1 MKKPELL
8 CPVGGA
14 DTLQAALLGGADAV
28 YFGGTDFNAR
38 MNAKNFSRD
47 EIRRAVSHC
56 HEKGV
61 RVYVTLN
68 TLLTDRNLAPAL
80 DFVSFLYEANCDGL
94 ILADIGFS
102 SLLRENFPGLELHGS
117 TQMSGHSVGAAKFL
131 QEHGFSRMVLAREMD
146 RKNIAALCKASPI
159 ETELFVHGAICAS
172 ASGQCLMSSMIGDR
186 SGNRGEC
193 AQPCRLPYNG
203 GKYPISFRDLCL
215 AKHVPE
221 LTEMGISSLKIEG
234 RMKSPEYVYTVSRTW
249 RTLLDENRGA
259 TDKEMARLSGIFSR
273 SGFTDGYFIC
283 KKDASMLG
291 TRTERDKAQSAKERV
306 RFTDSGRRAEPIR
319 ISRGVPSVQL
329 PPLPEKAK
337 PRFHRSA
344 RFQRAD
350 QIPDTDFF
358 HEIYLPLDAFD
369 GKKANGVLLPPVIFP
384 REEEAVHEKLR
395 LAYEKGARHAMVGNI
410 GHLRLLEGL
419 GFILHG
425 DFRLNITNSFSL
437 NAYPPLADAVISPE
451 LNSSQIRDLRGEK
464 CTVVYGRIPVML
476 LEKDPAVG
484 TLCDRKGVKFPVL
497 KEGGRHVV
505 YNSVPFYM
513 ADKKKFLKEKG
524 IEHQHYIFS
533 VETKGEIEKLLFD
546 FKQGTEPKF
555 PVKRIK

>member
-8 CPVGGA
+8 CPVGGS

-38 MNAKNFSRD
+38 MNAKNFTRE
-47 EIRRAVSHC
+47 EITRAIC
-56 HEKGV
+56 TAHEKGV

-68 TLLTDRNLAPAL
+68 TLLTDRVLPQAL
-80 DFVSFLYEANCDGL
+80 EFVEFLYGAGCDGL

-102 SLLRENFPGLELHGS
+102 SLLKDSFPGLELHGS
-117 TQMSGHSVGAAKFL
+117 TQMSGHSVGAAEFL
-131 QEHGFSRMVLAREMD
+131 RDRGFSRMVLAREMD
-146 RKNIAALCKASPI
+146 RDNIATLCMESPI

-221 LTEMGISSLKIEG
+221 LLRLGISSLKIEG
-234 RMKSPEYVYTVSRTW
+234 RMKSPEYVYSVARTW
-249 RTLLDENRGA
+249 RTLLDEERGA
-259 TDKEMARLSGIFSR
+259 SDREMAHLSGVFSR
-273 SGFTDGYFIC
+273 SGFTDGYFV
-283 KKDASMLG
+283 KKTDSGMLG
-291 TRTERDKAQSAKERV
+291 TRTERDKAQTATQRV
-306 RFTDSGRRAEPIR
+306 RFTPSRRKAEPI
-319 ISRGVPSVQL
+319 SVQREKVRAEM
-329 PPLPEKAK
+329 PPLPPKRK

-344 RFQRAD
+344 RFQNAG

-358 HEIYLPLDAFD
+358 HEIYLPLEGFQ
-369 GKKANGVLLPPVIFP
+369 GGKANGVLLPPVIFP
-384 REEEAVHEKLR
+384 GEEEKVRKQLR
-395 LAYEKGARHAMVGNI
+395 KAYEAGARHAMVGNI
-410 GHLRLLEGL
+410 GHFRLLEGMD
-419 GFILHG
+419 FILHG

-437 NAYPPLADAVISPE
+437 NAYPGLSDAVVSPE

-464 CTVVYGRIPVML
+464 STLVYGRIPVML
-476 LEKDPAVG
+476 LEKDPEASL
-484 TLCDRKGVKFPVL
+484 LCDRKGVKFPVL
-497 KEGGRHVV
+497 REGGRFIV

-513 ADKKKFLKEKG
+513 ADKKKLLKEKG
-524 IEHQHYIFS
+524 IEHHHYIFS
-533 VETKGEIEKLLFD
+533 VESKKEIEGLIAD
-546 FKQGTEPKF
+546 FKTAKEVKT

>member
-38 MNAKNFSRD
+38 MNAKNFSRE
-47 EIRRAVSHC
+47 EIRRAISLC

-68 TLLTDRNLAPAL
+68 TLLTDRSLAPAL
-80 DFVSFLYEANCDGL
+80 DFVSFLYGAGCDGL
-94 ILADIGFS
+94 ILADVGFA
-102 SLLRENFPGLELHGS
+102 SLLPSRFPGLELHGS
-117 TQMSGHSVGAAKFL
+117 TQMSGHSVGAAEFL
-131 QEHGFSRMVLAREMD
+131 KERGFSRMVLAREMD

-215 AKHVPE
+215 AKHLPE
-221 LTEMGISSLKIEG
+221 LMEMGISSLKIEG

-259 TDKEMARLSGIFSR
+259 TDKEMARLAGVFSR
-273 SGFTDGYFIC
+273 SGFTDGYFVC
-283 KKDASMLG
+283 KKDSAMLG

-319 ISRGVPSVQL
+319 ISREVPSVQI

-344 RFQRAD
+344 RFQKAD

-358 HEIYLPLDAFD
+358 HEVYLPLDAFD
-369 GKKANGVLLPPVIFP
+369 GKKANGVILPPVIFP
-384 REEEAVHEKLR
+384 YEEEKVCEKLR

-419 GFILHG
+419 DFVLHG

-437 NAYPPLADAVISPE
+437 NAYPALADAVISPE
-451 LNSSQIRDLRGEK
+451 LNSSQIRDLRGNK
-464 CTVVYGRIPVML
+464 STVVYGRIPVML

-484 TLCDRKGVKFPVL
+484 MLCDRKGVKFPVL
-497 KEGGRHVV
+497 KEGGRYVV

-524 IEHQHYIFS
+524 IEHQHFIFS
-533 VETKGEIEKLLFD
+533 VETKGEIEKLLAD

>member
-38 MNAKNFSRD
+38 MNAKNFSRE
-47 EIRRAVSHC
+47 EILRAIDKC
-56 HEKGV
+56 HGKGV

-68 TLLTDRNLAPAL
+68 TLLTDRNLSPAM
-80 DFVSFLYEANCDGL
+80 DFAAFLYEAGCDGL

-102 SLLRENFPGLELHGS
+102 SLLKDAFPQMELHGS
-117 TQMSGHSVGAAKFL
+117 TQMSGHSVGATEFL
-131 QEHGFSRMVLAREMD
+131 KERGFSRMVLARELD
-146 RKNIAALCKASPI
+146 RESILTICKESPI

-215 AKHVPE
+215 ARHVPR
-221 LTEMGISSLKIEG
+221 LIEMGISSLKIEG
-234 RMKSPEYVYTVSRTW
+234 RMKSPEYVYTVARTW

-273 SGFTDGYFIC
+273 SGFTDGYYM
-283 KKDASMLG
+283 KALNSSMLG
-291 TRTERDKAQSAKERV
+291 IRTDRDKEQSAKERI
-306 RFTDSGRRAEPIR
+306 RFADSGRCAKPI
-319 ISRGVPSVQL
+319 VPDRTKVEIPEITF
-329 PPLPEKAK
+329 PPKTK

-344 RFQRAD
+344 RFQSAC
-350 QIPDTDFF
+350 QIPNTDFF
-358 HEIYLPLDAFD
+358 HEIYLPLEAFE
-369 GKKANGVLLPPVIFP
+369 GTIANGVLLPPVIFP
-384 REEEAVHEKLR
+384 REEEKIKEQLR
-395 LAYEKGARHAMVGNI
+395 AAWEKGARHAMVGNI
-410 GHLRLLEGL
+410 GHLRLLKD
-419 GFILHG
+419 FQYVLHG
-425 DFRLNITNSFSL
+425 DFRLNITNSLSL
-437 NAYPPLADAVISPE
+437 NSYPSLADAVISPE
-451 LNSSQIRDLRGEK
+451 LNTSQIRDLRGEK
-464 CTVVYGRIPVML
+464 CSVIYGRIPVML
-476 LEKDPAVG
+476 LEKNPEAKL
-484 TLCDRKGVKFPVL
+484 LCDRKNAKFPVL
-497 KEGGRHVV
+497 KENHRYVV

-513 ADKKKFLKEKG
+513 ADKKKLLKEKG
-524 IEHQHYIFS
+524 IEHHHYIFS
-533 VETKGEIEKLLFD
+533 VETKSEIEALLKN
-546 FKQGTEPKF
+546 FKQGSEPKI